1 MDNPG
6 TRTNPTDHFTQYL
19 VLRVQG
25 WYMDN
30 PGTRTNP
37 TDHFTQHLEYK
48 DGTWIILI
56 LGMIRQTVLQ
66 ST

>member
-6 TRTNPTDHFTQYL
+6 TRNDPTDHFTQYL
-19 VLRVQG
+19 EYKG

-30 PGTRTNP
+30 PGTRNDP
-37 TDHFTQHLEYK
+37 TDHFTKYLEYK
-48 DGTWIILI
+48 DGTWIILVP
-56 LGMIRQTVLQ
+56 GMIQQTILH